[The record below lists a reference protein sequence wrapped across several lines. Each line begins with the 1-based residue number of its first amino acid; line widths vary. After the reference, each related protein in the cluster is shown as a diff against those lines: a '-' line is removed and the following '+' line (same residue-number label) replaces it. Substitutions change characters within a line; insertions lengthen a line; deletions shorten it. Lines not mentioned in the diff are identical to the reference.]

1 MNRATKLI
9 LTLFVSL
16 VLSSC
21 TFLSQKVKLENG
33 VSKELAESRSKTV
46 SNVEYTLHFII
57 PSEKDIAVKGDEVLQ
72 FQWKGTDDL
81 QIDFQADSTQ
91 LDAACI
97 VNGET
102 KAACVHGLIFLA
114 IGFHI

>member
-9 LTLFVSL
+9 LTLLVSL

-21 TFLSQKVKLENG
+21 TFLSQRVKLENG

-81 QIDFQADSTQ
+81 QIDFQA
-91 LDAACI
+91 
-97 VNGET
+97 V
-102 KAACVHGLIFLA
+102 VH
-114 IGFHI
+114 IGT